1 MINKIKLLLHRLGVY
16 EWMREGFIK
25 VYYPYKNY
33 KIRREASE
41 ILTRVCNVFEN
52 NTKDYWLDYGTLLGY
67 VRERRIIKGDLDLDF
82 GVIMEDK
89 NKSLQEYLRE
99 YQIYPTQQMKVEGMI
114 VTEQYR
120 YKNIGFDIFYYR
132 KENDKIITNVW
143 LTTDHSVPQR
153 ISYEQGGGVLGET
166 TFSAFDTTKIQFY
179 GVSFR
184 TPKDADLYLKE
195 HYGDDYMIPNP
206 NFSFDDEKNRVEVNK
221 NFEVIF
227 YE

>member
-1 MINKIKLLLHRLGVY
+1 MKNKIKLLLHRLGIY
-16 EWMREGFIK
+16 ELIRQAFIK

-41 ILTRVCNVFEN
+41 ILTRVGNVFEN

-67 VRERRIIKGDLDLDF
+67 VRERKIIKGDLDLDF

-89 NKSLQEYLRE
+89 SKSLQKYLEE
-99 YQIYPTQQMKVEGMI
+99 YQIYLTQRMKVEGMI
-114 VTEQYR
+114 VAEQYR
-120 YKNIGFDIFYYR
+120 YKDIGFDIFYYR

-143 LTTDHSVPQR
+143 LTTDHSVPQK

-166 TFSAFDTTKIQFY
+166 TFSAFDTMKIQFY
-179 GVSFR
+179 GVWFR
-184 TPKDADLYLKE
+184 IPEDADLYLKE